1 MAIMIIITIMMI
13 IRTIIVI
20 IRTIKMIIRTIMMII
35 SIFIKVGASKWEE
48 DDTMMLLPMLF
59 AWHLIANL
67 LLQVKT
73 FNECNDKEQMNFSG
87 YENYSA
93 YYPVFREAGS

>member
-1 MAIMIIITIMMI
+1 MMIIITIIMIIITIMM
-13 IRTIIVI
+13 TI
-20 IRTIKMIIRTIMMII
+20 T
-35 SIFIKVGASKWEE
+35 IFIKVGASKWEE

-73 FNECNDKEQMNFSG
+73 FNESKDKKPMDSNAYMKTTLLIILSSG
-87 YENYSA
+87 RLALSDPLEKCG
-93 YYPVFREAGS
+93 REAGR

>member
-1 MAIMIIITIMMI
+1 MMIIITIIMIIITIMM
-13 IRTIIVI
+13 TI
-20 IRTIKMIIRTIMMII
+20 T
-35 SIFIKVGASKWEE
+35 IFIKVGASKWEE

-73 FNECNDKEQMNFSG
+73 FNQCNDKEHMDSNALIYMKTTLLIIMFSG
-87 YENYSA
+87 RLALSDPLEKCG
-93 YYPVFREAGS
+93 REAGR

>member
-1 MAIMIIITIMMI
+1 
-13 IRTIIVI
+13 
-20 IRTIKMIIRTIMMII
+20 MIIRTIMMII
-35 SIFIKVGASKWEE
+35 TIFVKVGASKWEE

-67 LLQVKT
+67 LLQVKI
-73 FNECNDKEQMNFSG
+73 FNECNDKEQINSSE

-93 YYPVFREAGS
+93 YHPASGRLAISDPLEKCGWEAGR

>member
-1 MAIMIIITIMMI
+1 MMIITI
-13 IRTIIVI
+13 
-20 IRTIKMIIRTIMMII
+20 
-35 SIFIKVGASKWEE
+35 SIKVGASKWEE

-73 FNECNDKEQMNFSG
+73 FKERNDKKQMDSSG
-87 YENYSA
+87 YENYSTD
-93 YYPVFREAGS
+93 YSVFREAGS